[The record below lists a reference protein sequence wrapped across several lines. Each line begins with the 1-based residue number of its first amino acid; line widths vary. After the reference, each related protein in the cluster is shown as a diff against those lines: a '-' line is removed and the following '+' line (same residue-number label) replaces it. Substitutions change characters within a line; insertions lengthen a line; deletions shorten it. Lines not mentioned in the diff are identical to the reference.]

1 MINKLKKIVKKLI
14 GYKEKKVPMS
24 AEGKIQFDRIQPWF
38 RDRGDTTLRMNYD
51 LNQESIVFDLGGY
64 DGKYSSDIFCKYNPY
79 IYIFEPVKS
88 FCEII
93 DNKFSNNDK
102 VKTYNFGL
110 GSKNEQLKINLSD
123 NSSSVYIKSDK
134 TEIIELKSIVEFI
147 QKEGISRV
155 DLVKIN
161 IEGGEYEVLE
171 ALIDNDLISIFR
183 NIQVQF
189 HDFIV
194 ENARE
199 RMENIQAKLLKTHKV
214 TYQYEF
220 VWENWELK

>member
-147 QKEGISRV
+147 RKEGISRV

-171 ALIDNDLISIFR
+171 SLIDNDLISIFR

-199 RMENIQAKLLKTHKV
+199 RMENIQAKLSKTHKV